1 MDGTDGGH
9 RNVYAFGHSA
19 VQVFDVYRD
28 EFDFGKFTHQ
38 TPDAAFEFAWQRLR
52 TTGAFREDDER
63 ITGAQSFL

>member
-28 EFDFGKFTHQ
+28 EFYFGKLTHQ
-38 TPDAAFEFAWQRLR
+38 TPDAAFEFRLA
-52 TTGAFREDDER
+52 TVADDGGLPGR
-63 ITGAQSFL
+63 